1 MRFKMIASLGDSIG
15 KTRSFDGTILFLP
28 RKITDDFVVH
38 SVIRETDGTSITIT
52 IKNVSVVQSPDRIKL
67 YNIIFRN
74 VQRALELT
82 QIGRNYYDPKGSI
95 PLPQHKQVTLFSN
108 TTVLFKFLF
117 AVTRMELWPGYV
129 TSIHDLDGGLLMCFD
144 ASHRLLRTDTAYD
157 QM

>member
-28 RKITDDFVVH
+28 KKITDDFVVH
-38 SVIRETDGTSITIT
+38 SVTRETDGTSITIT

-95 PLPQHKQVTLFSN
+95 PLPQHK
-108 TTVLFKFLF
+108 
-117 AVTRMELWPGYV
+117 
-129 TSIHDLDGGLLMCFD
+129 
-144 ASHRLLRTDTAYD
+144 
-157 QM
+157 